1 MKIHIQEMAF
11 LIRAQRYY
19 LFLISYV
26 SFLIFYYFFNNIYR
40 TNLDVFF
47 QQRMKK
53 LTTPSKDLKMRG
65 KHAALSPYAAN
76 DAKLKADG
84 KIATISEKETHF

>member
-1 MKIHIQEMAF
+1 MTCV
-11 LIRAQRYY
+11 
-19 LFLISYV
+19 YV
-26 SFLIFYYFFNNIYR
+26 LHFCTSDIILCASMTLLEQTF
-40 TNLDVFF
+40 VSS
-47 QQRMKK
+47 QQRIKK

-84 KIATISEKETHF
+84 KISTISEKETHF

>member
-1 MKIHIQEMAF
+1 
-11 LIRAQRYY
+11 
-19 LFLISYV
+19 
-26 SFLIFYYFFNNIYR
+26 
-40 TNLDVFF
+40 
-47 QQRMKK
+47 MKK

>member
-1 MKIHIQEMAF
+1 MCAF
-11 LIRAQRYY
+11 SIFCASTTLLEQT
-19 LFLISYV
+19 FV
-26 SFLIFYYFFNNIYR
+26 SS
-40 TNLDVFF
+40 
-47 QQRMKK
+47 QQRIKK

-84 KIATISEKETHF
+84 KISTISEKETHF

>member
-1 MKIHIQEMAF
+1 MTFVSVLHFCDIT
-11 LIRAQRYY
+11 
-19 LFLISYV
+19 IS
-26 SFLIFYYFFNNIYR
+26 SSQHLLNKL
-40 TNLDVFF
+40 LDVFL

>member
-1 MKIHIQEMAF
+1 MA
-11 LIRAQRYY
+11 
-19 LFLISYV
+19 SV
-26 SFLIFYYFFNNIYR
+26 SAFSIFCKSDI
-40 TNLDVFF
+40 TLCSSATPLEETLVLF
-47 QQRMKK
+47 QQRIKK

-84 KIATISEKETHF
+84 KISTISEKETHF

>member
-1 MKIHIQEMAF
+1 MCVCVLRLCRSE
-11 LIRAQRYY
+11 
-19 LFLISYV
+19 
-26 SFLIFYYFFNNIYR
+26 LIFCASA
-40 TNLDVFF
+40 TPLEQTLVSS
-47 QQRMKK
+47 QQRIKK

-84 KIATISEKETHF
+84 KISTISEKETHF